1 MKKLLLLTLCIF
13 LLTSLAIPVFAAG
26 TVSINPSATSVYRD
40 GTFTVTIGASGW
52 GSCSTGSIEVSHGS
66 AFELIAGEW
75 LVSSPDISY
84 FDVAA
89 REGGFGYSS
98 GKNISGNI
106 AKLTF
111 KVKSGAAFKADKI
124 TVSIKLGGSQASKAI
139 DITVA
144 CNHKFSNWA
153 HYSATT
159 HIHKCSICGK
169 AETAEHSYDNDCDP
183 TCNGCG
189 GERTIS
195 HKFGEEWISDE
206 NGHWHAC
213 TVCGEKADAANH
225 TPGEPAGEYTDQTC
239 TICQYVLAPALGH
252 THKYDNK
259 TFAHDDK
266 GHWQVCT
273 GCQEPTEA
281 ENHSFDG
288 DCDETCDKCGYQRQI
303 THALGDWEY
312 TEDAHWR
319 TCDSCSMKLEEGQH
333 SWDAG
338 FVKTQATTAK
348 TGLIIYRCTDCMA
361 QRQEV
366 IPKALP
372 TDPAGGWAW
381 WIWMTIGFAGGAIL
395 AVGVGVLII
404 ALSVKKKSKGRFSG

>member
-1 MKKLLLLTLCIF
+1 MKRKITIVMLLVF
-13 LLTSLAIPVFAAG
+13 LIGML
-26 TVSINPSATSVYRD
+26 ATSVSAAGAASLAVSSATVYR
-40 GTFTVTIGASGW
+40 GSTVTVVAKVSGVGTCTA
-52 GSCSTGSIEVSHGS
+52 GSAEVSYGS
-66 AFELIAGEW
+66 GLEW
-75 LVSSPDISY
+75 TGVTSKNSGVTIDYKLD
-84 FDVAA
+84 
-89 REGGFGYSS
+89 EGRIIFYSMS
-98 GKNISGNI
+98 GANVNGDLL
-106 AKLTF
+106 ALTF
-111 KVKSGAAFKADKI
+111 KVKSNAAFADNKI
-124 TVSIKLGGSQASKAI
+124 SVKFAINGENLSASATVNVS
-139 DITVA
+139 

-213 TVCGEKADAANH
+213 TVCGEKADTANH

-252 THKYDNK
+252 THKYDK

-281 ENHSFDG
+281 EDHSFDG